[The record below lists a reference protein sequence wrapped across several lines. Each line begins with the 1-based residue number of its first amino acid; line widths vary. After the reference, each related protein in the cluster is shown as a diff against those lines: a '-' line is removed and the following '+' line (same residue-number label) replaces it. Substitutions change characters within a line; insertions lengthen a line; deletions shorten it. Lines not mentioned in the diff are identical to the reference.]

1 MELQQILAAIQAD
14 PRYRQ
19 NLAWG
24 EPRSGHPEGS
34 VQAHI
39 TELEHNL
46 ERLQP
51 RLTPYECEK
60 LRILIHT
67 HDTFKAEAVP
77 GVAILHQRSHASL
90 ARAYLQEYCEDAD
103 LLAMVQYHDEP
114 FAMYQQYAGKGRYNQ
129 ARMDALRQ
137 AIQDWEL
144 FLAFLIIDGCTAGK
158 SRKPL
163 RWFFQEISEWANA
176 RFTTADILE

>member
-1 MELQQILAAIQAD
+1 MDFQQILAAIQAD
-14 PRYRQ
+14 TRYQQ

-39 TELEHNL
+39 VELERNL

-51 RLTPYECEK
+51 RLTPDECKK

-77 GVAILHQRSHASL
+77 GVAILHPQSHASL

-114 FAMYQQYAGKGRYNQ
+114 FALYQQHAGKGRYNQ

-137 AIQDWEL
+137 AIQDWDL

-163 RWFFQEISEWANA
+163 RWFMQEISEWANA